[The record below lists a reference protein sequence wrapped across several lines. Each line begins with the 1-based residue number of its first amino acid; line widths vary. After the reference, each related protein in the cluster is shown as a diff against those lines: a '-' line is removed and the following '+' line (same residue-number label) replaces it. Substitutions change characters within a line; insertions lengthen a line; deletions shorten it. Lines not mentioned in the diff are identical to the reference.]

1 MPSDNKLEQQTL
13 PLLSKVTGETLL
25 KTTPMFQQFLEIK
38 ADNLDCLLFFRM
50 GDFYELFFEDA
61 VIASK
66 ELDIALTSRG
76 KYDGDPVP
84 MCGVPHHA
92 YMPYLEKLTKNN
104 YKVAICEQT
113 ESPKEAKIRG
123 GTKALVK
130 REVVRIVTP
139 GTLTE
144 EILLD
149 ADKNNFLLSINTNNK
164 NIGISWLDVSTG
176 ELYTEACSKNNFLSV
191 IARIRP
197 SEILLMDTVDN
208 YYSDLIKKT
217 FDCVVS
223 PLIQNINNSKKA
235 EKLICLHFGVKT
247 LASFGRFSENEIITC
262 WSLLDY
268 VSLTQK
274 GNLPPI
280 RFPKSIKNESLMRID
295 SSTRKSLEISQTLI
309 GNKKGSLI
317 DAVDM
322 TLTAV
327 GARQLDKDISAPLT
341 NIEEINGR
349 LDMIDFL
356 IDSNTVRESIRKIL
370 KSSADIDRAKA
381 RVILSRGGP
390 RDLESIK
397 LGIEGAHNLD
407 NILDNKKFEK
417 FPKDFIV
424 LKKHLNRCSELL
436 NLLKSILSENLPLFV
451 KDGGFVKKGYSKE
464 LDEVCS
470 FRDQSR
476 QHILE
481 MEVEERAKTGLTS
494 LKIKYNNVIG
504 YFFEVTQL
512 QKKKFLEIKN
522 AERFIP
528 RQSLKG
534 AARFV
539 TEALSRLSES
549 ISNAAEQAIEI
560 ELRIFE
566 EIKSLIN
573 AQHDALANISYTLSR
588 LDVAS
593 SLAEVSILHNFV
605 RPNILDDQNLE
616 IIGGRHP
623 SVELVMQKNGENKF
637 FSNDCHLDQEDK
649 IWLLTGPNMAG
660 KSTFLRQNALIT
672 ILAQSGSFVPAEKA
686 SIGIVDSLFSRVGS
700 SDDLASGRST
710 FMVEMLETA
719 AILNQAG
726 KKSLV
731 IMDEVGRG
739 TSTYDG
745 LSLAWSILE
754 HLHNTSHS
762 RTLFATHYHE
772 LTKLSET
779 LPSLSCHTMQVKE
792 WENKVIFL
800 YTVMSGVAKGSYGIH
815 VASLAGIP
823 NSVLRR
829 AKKILQEFET
839 SGTRNNLSK
848 EEKEVSTSKFI
859 KTNNKT
865 EIINNLI
872 NDMSVIN
879 LDALS
884 PKEAL
889 DKLYTYVK
897 KIKELE

>member
-1 MPSDNKLEQQTL
+1 MMPIDNELEQQSL
-13 PLLSKVTGETLL
+13 PLLSKVNGEALL

-38 ADNLDCLLFFRM
+38 SDNLDSLLFFRM

-76 KYDGDPVP
+76 KYDGNPVP
-84 MCGVPHHA
+84 MCGVPYHA

-113 ESPKEAKIRG
+113 ESPKEAKLRG

-144 EILLD
+144 ETLLD
-149 ADKNNFLLSINTNNK
+149 AGKNNFLLSIYTNRENV
-164 NIGISWLDVSTG
+164 GIAWMDVSTG
-176 ELYTEACSKNNFLSV
+176 EIYTELCSKYNFLSV

-197 SEILLMDTVDN
+197 SEILLTDTVGN

-217 FDCVVS
+217 FDCVIS
-223 PLIQNINNSKKA
+223 PLIQSINNSKKA
-235 EKLICLHFGVKT
+235 ARLICLHYGVKT
-247 LASFGRFSENEIITC
+247 LASFGSFSENEIITC

-295 SSTRKSLEISQTLI
+295 NSTRKSLEINETLD

-317 DAVDM
+317 DSVDM

-341 NIEEINGR
+341 SPEEINSR
-349 LDMIDFL
+349 LDMIEFL
-356 IDSNTVRESIRKIL
+356 IDKNKVRENIRKTL

-381 RVILSRGGP
+381 RVVLSRGGP
-390 RDLESIK
+390 RDIKSIK
-397 LGIEGAHNLD
+397 LGIEAAHNLD
-407 NILDNKKFEK
+407 NFLDKNI
-417 FPKDFIV
+417 PKGFITIKNN
-424 LKKHLNRCSELL
+424 LGQCYELL
-436 NLLKSILSENLPLFV
+436 NTLTDILSENLPLFV

-464 LDEVCS
+464 LDEVRS

-481 MEVEERAKTGLTS
+481 MEAEEKIKTGLTS

-512 QKKKFLEIKN
+512 QKTKFLETEHS
-522 AERFIP
+522 ERFIP

-539 TEALSRLSES
+539 TESLSQLSES
-549 ISNAAEQAIEI
+549 ISNAAEQAIDI

-566 EIKSLIN
+566 EVKTLITN
-573 AQHDALANISYTLSR
+573 QHDALANISYALSR
-588 LDVAS
+588 LDVVS
-593 SLAEVSILHNFV
+593 SLAEVSILNNFV
-605 RPNILDDQNLE
+605 RPSILDDQSLQ

-623 SVELVMQKNGENKF
+623 SVELVMQKSGESKF
-637 FSNDCHLDQEDK
+637 FSNDCHLNKEDK

-660 KSTFLRQNALIT
+660 KSTFLRQNALIA
-672 ILAQSGSFVPAEKA
+672 ILAQAGSYVPAKKA
-686 SIGIVDSLFSRVGS
+686 SIGIVDALFSRVGS

-726 KKSLV
+726 EKSLV

-754 HLHNTSHS
+754 HLHNASKC

-772 LTKLSET
+772 LTKLSDT
-779 LPSLSCHTMQVKE
+779 LASLSCHTMQVKE

-800 YTVMSGVAKGSYGIH
+800 YTVIKGVAKGSYGIH

-823 NSVLRR
+823 NSVLIR
-829 AKKILQEFET
+829 AKKILEEFEA
-839 SGTRNNLSK
+839 SGAQANLGREK
-848 EEKEVSTSKFI
+848 KEVKALVI
-859 KTNNKT
+859 KNKTNIVNS
-865 EIINNLI
+865 LI
-872 NDMSVIN
+872 DDMSAIN

-889 DKLYTYVK
+889 DKLYVYVK
-897 KIKELE
+897 RIKELE